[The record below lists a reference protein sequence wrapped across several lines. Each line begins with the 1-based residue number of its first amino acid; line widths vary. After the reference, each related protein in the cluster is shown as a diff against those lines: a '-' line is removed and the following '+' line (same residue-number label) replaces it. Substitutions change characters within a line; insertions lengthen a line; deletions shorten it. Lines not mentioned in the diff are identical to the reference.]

1 MPRRGA
7 HGGSS
12 DIVAFDFYRSRL
24 PHVRI
29 QGATYFVTW
38 RLQKAQAELSEV
50 ERALVAESLR
60 HFDGRRYLLHAYVVM
75 NDHVHVLVEPR
86 AAFRLESIVQSWKS
100 FSAKRIGTLRGLA
113 GTIWQREYFD
123 RVIRDEDEYRQKRDY
138 ILENPFRRWPTLHAY
153 SWQWAIGLEPQ

>member
-1 MPRRGA
+1 M
-7 HGGSS
+7 
-12 DIVAFDFYRSRL
+12 AFDFYRSRL

-100 FSAKRIGTLRGLA
+100 FSAKRIGTLRVTQRA
-113 GTIWQREYFD
+113 GRDARPTVD
-123 RVIRDEDEYRQKRDY
+123 RDADNCVSRFSLTE
-138 ILENPFRRWPTLHAY
+138 
-153 SWQWAIGLEPQ
+153 